1 MKKRLLKLTLSAFAM
16 LAFVFSFSS
25 CLGDSD
31 SEYEMTNDFVYINYD
46 ESVGMYAI
54 NSSGVTMT
62 SDKIKSYSQGDCAV
76 LSYKIKTGSTSGN
89 LFLAENVSEV
99 DRFAR
104 ADQAQL
110 ISRTVPGTIEHQV
123 YPTTLRLYQST
134 FVPYNYMGDRWAF
147 NLTYNDEANSGFVPT
162 FYYDESAQFEKDS
175 SGQETALKANQVI
188 IDVRFTKYNYNTGEA
203 KAKEEKFV
211 ANLNALRTYYAGKV
225 DYTTSDAGEY
235 EAGKKAVPVYIKFRY
250 QTDPAKDPVYL
261 GSSWT
266 SQSGSCFMIFYED

>member
-1 MKKRLLKLTLSAFAM
+1 MKKRLLKLTLSAIVM
-16 LAFVFSFSS
+16 LSLVFSFSS

-31 SEYEMTNDFVYINYD
+31 SEYEMTNDLVYINYD
-46 ESVGMYAI
+46 ETAGMYAI

-62 SDKIKSYSQGDCAV
+62 SDKIKTYSQGDCAI
-76 LSYKIKTGSTSGN
+76 LSYKIKTGSTTGS
-89 LFLAENVSEV
+89 LFLAENVSESDYFSRV
-99 DRFAR
+99 E
-104 ADQAQL
+104 QAQL
-110 ISRTVPGTIEHQV
+110 VSRTVPATIENQV

-147 NLTYNDEANSGFVPT
+147 NLTYNDVASSGFVPA

-188 IDVRFTKYNYNTGEA
+188 IDVRFTKYNNNEGEA
-203 KAKEEKFV
+203 KAKEERFI
-211 ANLNALRTYYAGKV
+211 ANLSALRTYYASKV

-235 EAGKKAVPVYIKFRY
+235 ESGKKAVPVYIKFRY
-250 QTDPAKDPVYL
+250 QTDPTKDPVYL